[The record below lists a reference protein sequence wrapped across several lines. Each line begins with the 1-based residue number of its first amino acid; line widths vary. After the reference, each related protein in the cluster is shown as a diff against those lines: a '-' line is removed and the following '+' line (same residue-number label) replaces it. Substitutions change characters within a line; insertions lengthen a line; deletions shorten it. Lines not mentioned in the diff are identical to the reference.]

1 MRRRATTQR
10 GGGSAYEQTQR
21 RERHASPDS
30 RFRVAGV
37 NELETLCDIDRDAS
51 RLFDQ
56 AGLELMPEHSAEF
69 EAAERSRWV
78 QCLKSGTVFVAS
90 DPWGAAVGF
99 AALRVL
105 DGEPYLEQLSVRMT
119 AMRRGI
125 GAALLSAAECV
136 AAKTRSRTLW
146 LTTYRHL
153 PWNAPF
159 YEKAGFVTVPV
170 EECGTEMLV
179 ELLFQRR
186 LLPKPDERVAM
197 RKLLSAPN

>member
-1 MRRRATTQR
+1 MHMLSFSQ
-10 GGGSAYEQTQR
+10 SA
-21 RERHASPDS
+21 
-30 RFRVAGV
+30 V
-37 NELETLCDIDRDAS
+37 
-51 RLFDQ
+51 
-56 AGLELMPEHSAEF
+56 
-69 EAAERSRWV
+69 
-78 QCLKSGTVFVAS
+78 VFAIL
-90 DPWGAAVGF
+90 
-99 AALRVL
+99 AALRSRSGNSSCRRVL
-105 DGEPYLEQLSVRMT
+105 TAEGFESNFSTNYLSRFALTTRL
-119 AMRRGI
+119 RRGI

-170 EECGTEMLV
+170 EECGTEILV

-197 RKLLSAPN
+197 RKTLSAPN

>member
-1 MRRRATTQR
+1 
-10 GGGSAYEQTQR
+10 
-21 RERHASPDS
+21 
-30 RFRVAGV
+30 
-37 NELETLCDIDRDAS
+37 
-51 RLFDQ
+51 
-56 AGLELMPEHSAEF
+56 MPHK
-69 EAAERSRWV
+69 RSNSEM
-78 QCLKSGTVFVAS
+78 QY
-90 DPWGAAVGF
+90 
-99 AALRVL
+99 RVL
-105 DGEPYLEQLSVRMT
+105 GSTGEKVSVIGLGGWHLGLKHVDEQLSVRMT

>member
-1 MRRRATTQR
+1 ALRPIDVSAMHPRSKSGAMRRRATTRR

-21 RERHASPDS
+21 RERRAGFLES

-37 NELETLCDIDRDAS
+37 NELETLCEIDRDAS

-56 AGLELMPEHSAEF
+56 AGLELIPEHSAEF

-90 DPWGAAVGF
+90 DPWGAPVGF

-105 DGEPYLEQLSVRMT
+105 DSEPYLEQLSVRMT

-125 GAALLSAAECV
+125 GAALLGA
-136 AAKTRSRTLW
+136 
-146 LTTYRHL
+146 
-153 PWNAPF
+153 
-159 YEKAGFVTVPV
+159 
-170 EECGTEMLV
+170 TE
-179 ELLFQRR
+179 
-186 LLPKPDERVAM
+186 
-197 RKLLSAPN
+197 